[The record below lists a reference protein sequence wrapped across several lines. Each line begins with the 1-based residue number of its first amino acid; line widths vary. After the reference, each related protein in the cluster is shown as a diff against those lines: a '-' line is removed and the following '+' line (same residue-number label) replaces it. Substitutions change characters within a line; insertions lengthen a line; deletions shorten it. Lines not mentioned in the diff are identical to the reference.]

1 MSEIKAVCVFCGASN
16 AVPGTFLDVGKTF
29 GGMLV
34 ENSIKLVYGGGDC
47 GIMGAVANAVL
58 REKGYV
64 TGVFPRSLKDLESEH
79 ASLSEIIMVES
90 MHERKRIMFERSDA
104 IVVLPG
110 GFGTMDEM
118 FEIITWRQLRFHQ
131 KPIVILN
138 HQGYWNPLIRLMDSI
153 IDTGFAREEVRS
165 FYHVVETPEAVIDA
179 LKNWH
184 QRSPS

>member
-1 MSEIKAVCVFCGASN
+1 MNEIKAVCVFCGASN
-16 AVPGTFLDVGKTF
+16 NVPATFLDVGKTF
-29 GGMLV
+29 GSLLV
-34 ENSIKLVYGGGDC
+34 SNAIKLVYGGGDC
-47 GIMGAVANAVL
+47 GIMGAVANSVL
-58 REKGYV
+58 KNKGYV

-118 FEIITWRQLRFHQ
+118 FEIITWKQLRFHQ
-131 KPIVILN
+131 KPIIILN
-138 HQGYWNPLIRLMDSI
+138 HQNYWDPLIKLMDSI

-165 FYHVVETPEAVIDA
+165 FYQVVDTPEGVIKA
-179 LKNWH
+179 LKG
-184 QRSPS
+184 

>member
-1 MSEIKAVCVFCGASN
+1 MAEIKAVCVFCGARN
-16 AVPGTFLDVGKTF
+16 DVPQTHLEVGKTF
-29 GGMLV
+29 GTMLADRGV
-34 ENSIKLVYGGGDC
+34 RLVYGGGDC
-47 GIMGAVANAVL
+47 GVMGAVANAVL
-58 REKGYV
+58 KHKGLV

-118 FEIITWRQLRFHQ
+118 FEIITWKQLRFHQ

-138 HQGYWNPLIRLMDSI
+138 HQGYWNPLVALMENI
-153 IDTGFAREEVRS
+153 ITTGFARPETRDL
-165 FYHVVETPEAVIDA
+165 YRVVDSVESVFREISA
-179 LKNWH
+179 
-184 QRSPS
+184 

>member
-1 MSEIKAVCVFCGASN
+1 MADIKAVCVFCGARN
-16 AVPGTFLDVGKTF
+16 EAPQTHLDAGKTF
-29 GGMLV
+29 GTLLAQRG
-34 ENSIKLVYGGGDC
+34 IRLVYGGGDC
-47 GIMGAVANAVL
+47 GVMGAVANAVL
-58 REKGYV
+58 KNKGLV

-118 FEIITWRQLRFHQ
+118 FEIITWKQLKFHR

-138 HQGYWNPLIRLMDSI
+138 HEGYWNPLVALMENI
-153 IDTGFAREEVRS
+153 IESGFARPETRDLYSVVDTIDEV
-165 FYHVVETPEAVIDA
+165 FTQINAPA
-179 LKNWH
+179 
-184 QRSPS
+184 

>member
-1 MSEIKAVCVFCGASN
+1 MNEIRAVCVFCGASN
-16 AVPGTFLDVGKTF
+16 NVPATFLDIGKLF
-29 GGMLV
+29 GSLLV
-34 ENSIKLVYGGGDC
+34 KHNIKLVYGGGDC

-58 REKGYV
+58 QNKGYV

-90 MHERKRIMFERSDA
+90 MHERKRIMFERCDA

-118 FEIITWRQLRFHQ
+118 FEIITWKQLRFHQ
-131 KPIVILN
+131 KKIIILN
-138 HQGYWNPLIRLMDSI
+138 HNGYWNTLMALMDNI

-165 FYHVVETPEAVIDA
+165 FYKVVNTPEEVIAA
-179 LKNWH
+179 LKG
-184 QRSPS
+184 